1 MKAFSDLLFGLYRQ
15 THTTPPSE
23 FQTQVLGAVREVLAF
38 DSALWGTGAMDQQGA
53 VVHSV
58 CVYRQPPEMMQSWEH
73 IKQHDAVS
81 FEAFNRCGQTVN
93 AALTTDP
100 GWQARFHPDAMAHVK
115 RYGMEHVL
123 ATFHADPLLHL
134 FTAVS
139 FYRADPA
146 QPFTEA
152 ERLLKQN
159 LMPHLIE
166 VWSLNRFSFLHS
178 SRTGSEKQ
186 NQARAICDRKGV
198 IYNASANFA
207 ELMRLEWPDWQGPNL
222 PDELLASASGAEQ
235 RHFSGHSAVATIKS
249 LNDMLLLSLRSKSA
263 VDRLSRR
270 ELEVARQFAKG
281 LEFREIADQLNI
293 APTTVRNH
301 LQAIYATL
309 AVSNKV
315 ELARIIL
322 EAEE

>member
-1 MKAFSDLLFGLYRQ
+1 MKAFSNLLLGLYRQ
-15 THTTPPSE
+15 THTTPPAQ
-23 FQTQVLGAVREVLAF
+23 FQTQVLDAVREVLAF
-38 DSALWGTGAMDQQGA
+38 DSALWATGVMGQQGA
-53 VVHSV
+53 VVHSI
-58 CVYRQPPEMMQSWEH
+58 CVNRQPPEMMQNWEQ
-73 IKQHDAVS
+73 IKQHDAVN
-81 FEAFNRCGQTVN
+81 FEAFNHCGQTIN

-100 GWQARFHPDAMAHVK
+100 KWQARFHPDALAHVK

-123 ATFHADPLLHL
+123 ATINADPLLHV

-139 FYRADPA
+139 FYRADVA

-166 VWSLNRFSFLHS
+166 VWGLNRFSFLHAPRS
-178 SRTGSEKQ
+178 GSAQQ
-186 NQARAICDRKGV
+186 NHARAICDKTGV
-198 IYNASANFA
+198 IYNASPDFA
-207 ELMRLEWPDWQGPNL
+207 ALMQLEWPDWHGPQL
-222 PDELLASASGAEQ
+222 PDVLTGGASEAAQ
-235 RHFSGHSAVATIKS
+235 RHYSGHSAVVTIKS
-249 LNDMLLLSLRSKSA
+249 LDNMLLLSVRRKCA

-270 ELEVARQFAKG
+270 ELEVAQQFAKG

-301 LQAIYATL
+301 LQAIYARL

-315 ELARIIL
+315 ELARMIL
-322 EAEE
+322 EAEK

>member
-1 MKAFSDLLFGLYRQ
+1 MKAFGDLLFGLYRQ
-15 THTTPPSE
+15 VHTTPPSE
-23 FQTQVLGAVREVLAF
+23 FQTQAMDAVRQVLAF
-38 DSALWGTGAMDQQGA
+38 DSALWGTGAMSQQGA

-100 GWQARFHPDAMAHVK
+100 EWQARFHPDAMAHVK

-123 ATFHADPLLHL
+123 ATFNADPLLRL

-146 QPFTEA
+146 QAFTEA

-159 LMPHLIE
+159 LVPHLIE

-178 SRTGSEKQ
+178 ARTGSAQ
-186 NQARAICDRKGV
+186 HNQARAICDKKGL
-198 IYNASANFA
+198 IYNASPDFA
-207 ELMRLEWPDWQGPNL
+207 ELMRLEWPNWQGPEL
-222 PDELLASASGAEQ
+222 PGELLGSVSGTKQ
-235 RHFSGHSAVATIKS
+235 RQFSGHSAVATIKS
-249 LNDMLLLSLRSKSA
+249 LSDMLLLSVRRKSA
-263 VDRLSRR
+263 VDQLSRR
-270 ELEVARQFAKG
+270 ELEVAQHFAKG

-293 APTTVRNH
+293 APATVRNH

-315 ELARIIL
+315 ELARMIL

>member
-1 MKAFSDLLFGLYRQ
+1 MEVFSNLLFGLYRQ
-15 THTTPPSE
+15 VHSTPPAE

-38 DSALWGTGAMDQQGA
+38 DSALWGTGVMGQQGT
-53 VVHSV
+53 VVHSI
-58 CVYRQPPEMMQSWEH
+58 CVHRQPPEMMQSWEH

-100 GWQARFHPDAMAHVK
+100 EWQARFHPDAMAHVK
-115 RYGMEHVL
+115 RFGMEHVL
-123 ATFHADPLLHL
+123 ATFNADPLLHL

-139 FYRADPA
+139 LYRASPA

-152 ERLLKQN
+152 ERELKQN

-166 VWSLNRFSFLHS
+166 VCNLNRLDFLHAT
-178 SRTGSEKQ
+178 RTGGAQQ

-207 ELMRLEWPDWQGPNL
+207 ALMQLEWPNWQGPQL
-222 PDELLASASGAEQ
+222 PDALLGSASGSEQ
-235 RHFSGHSAVATIKS
+235 RHYSGQSAVATIES
-249 LNDMLLLSLRSKSA
+249 LNDMLLLSVRRKSA
-263 VDRLSRR
+263 ADRLSRR
-270 ELEVARQFAKG
+270 ELEVARHFAKG

-293 APTTVRNH
+293 APATVRNH

-309 AVSNKV
+309 AVSNEV
-315 ELARIIL
+315 ELARMIL
-322 EAEE
+322 EAEA